1 MDTTVFNRIG
11 TGRKACCLA
20 LRVTDFCS
28 DPNLDAA
35 DFYHATIFNDSSC
48 GGLGSWGDPNNDFQ
62 ICDGGF
68 KDIAV
73 AYPVPHKIRRNYT
86 NQPFLQGR
94 NLPDNAP
101 PSSLTLMMNTSF
113 TKEVVDSI
121 VNGSTGDYINFQQM
135 VENFYGP
142 HSPVHLIMGGDMGV
156 TCPFGLGPPA
166 CYPGPK
172 WAPNGE
178 PSWG

>member
-1 MDTTVFNRIG
+1 MFNRIG

-68 KDIAV
+68 KDITV